1 VAGRVRLETYG
12 LPRPVFYTALA
23 APTIPVAAIGGYL
36 LYRYPRAPLIAIPV
50 VLVAGYA
57 IAILGARRWPAGNA
71 HYRAV
76 LLPIW
81 GANTYMYTAAIWEI
95 GGPGGGATAAGMAV
109 LILVP
114 LALAGEPQP
123 GDMVMRPV
131 ERDPD
136 DWRWTTPS

>member
-12 LPRPVFYTALA
+12 LPRPVFYAALA
-23 APTIPVAAIGGYL
+23 APSIPVAAVGLYL
-36 LYRYPRAPLIAIPV
+36 IYLYPRVPLIAIPV

-57 IAILGARRWPAGNA
+57 IAILGARRWPDGNA

-76 LLPIW
+76 LIPS
-81 GANTYMYTAAIWEI
+81 GAANAYMYIAVFWEI
-95 GGPGGGATAAGMAV
+95 AGPGGGAAAAGFAA
-109 LILVP
+109 LILAP